1 MKLLLILST
10 MLTVTLAAQEI
21 PALLSEAQRDYL
33 RGDIAAA
40 KEKFTLVQKADPN
53 NRIAV
58 SYLRRIAAEAGKGG
72 VDEAQLLRKAMEST
86 VIDKIEFRDATVS
99 EALEF
104 LVKKIA
110 ASSGGKVKVN
120 IVQQLTE
127 TEKSARVTLVLNNVP
142 ASEALKYVSSLA
154 SLKVTYEKAAI
165 VVSSANAGLPVGKSA
180 GGN

>member
-72 VDEAQLLRKAMEST
+72 VDEAQLLRKQWN
-86 VIDKIEFRDATVS
+86 R
-99 EALEF
+99 L
-104 LVKKIA
+104 
-110 ASSGGKVKVN
+110 
-120 IVQQLTE
+120 
-127 TEKSARVTLVLNNVP
+127 
-142 ASEALKYVSSLA
+142 
-154 SLKVTYEKAAI
+154 
-165 VVSSANAGLPVGKSA
+165 
-180 GGN
+180 

>member
-1 MKLLLILST
+1 
-10 MLTVTLAAQEI
+10 
-21 PALLSEAQRDYL
+21 
-33 RGDIAAA
+33 
-40 KEKFTLVQKADPN
+40 
-53 NRIAV
+53 
-58 SYLRRIAAEAGKGG
+58 
-72 VDEAQLLRKAMEST
+72 MEST